1 MGLLFKPKEVG
12 KGRKREQIKIIVLIN
27 SYRRHNRKFQRN
39 SKKIQKIKK
48 HHYGFTSSQNRNEM
62 VEKER
67 KQKLLFRS
75 ISTRPEIENFK
86 KIAIKFRKL

>member
-27 SYRRHNRKFQRN
+27 SYRRHNRKFQSN

-48 HHYGFTSSQNRNEM
+48 HH
-62 VEKER
+62 
-67 KQKLLFRS
+67 
-75 ISTRPEIENFK
+75 
-86 KIAIKFRKL
+86 